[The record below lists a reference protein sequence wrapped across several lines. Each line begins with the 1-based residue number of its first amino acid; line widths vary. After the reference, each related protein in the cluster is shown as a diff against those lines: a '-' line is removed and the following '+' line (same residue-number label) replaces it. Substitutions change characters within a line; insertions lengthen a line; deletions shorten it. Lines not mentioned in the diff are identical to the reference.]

1 GVWAPDE
8 QGDGEKECFGGT
20 GACCCS
26 GEGHCGKHEGGSA
39 GRAHGNLHWGMDGFT
54 SPSELCP
61 IMALVQWFGLTQM
74 SAFFPKGTND
84 YCRGPT
90 SLLTV
95 ALLASGDKWSRCRCM
110 RGGIEFAAKALVR
123 QLPKLHKVW
132 NGAPTPIGHST
143 RLLQEIIS
151 VENTTQRRD
160 Q

>member
-1 GVWAPDE
+1 MVD
-8 QGDGEKECFGGT
+8 F
-20 GACCCS
+20 
-26 GEGHCGKHEGGSA
+26 
-39 GRAHGNLHWGMDGFT
+39 L
-54 SPSELCP
+54 
-61 IMALVQWFGLTQM
+61 
-74 SAFFPKGTND
+74 PKGTND

-160 Q
+160 QRLAALQAGK